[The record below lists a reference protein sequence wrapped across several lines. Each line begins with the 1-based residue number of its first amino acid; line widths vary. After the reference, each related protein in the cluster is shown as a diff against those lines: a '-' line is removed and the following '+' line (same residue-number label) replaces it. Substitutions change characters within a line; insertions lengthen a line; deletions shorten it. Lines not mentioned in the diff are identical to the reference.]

1 MKNDFESKMEE
12 LEQIVK
18 KLETGNLNLDDSV
31 IEFEKGIKL
40 SKECNKVLEE
50 TEKKI
55 SILINKNG
63 EIEEEKFEI

>member
-31 IEFEKGIKL
+31 VEFEKGIKL

>member
-31 IEFEKGIKL
+31 VEFEKGIKL

-63 EIEEEKFEI
+63 EIEEEKFEV